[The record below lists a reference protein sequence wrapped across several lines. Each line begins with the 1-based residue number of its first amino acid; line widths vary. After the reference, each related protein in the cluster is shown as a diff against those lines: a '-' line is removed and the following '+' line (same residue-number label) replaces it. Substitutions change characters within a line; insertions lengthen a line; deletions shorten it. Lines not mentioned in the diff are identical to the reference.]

1 MNMDVSEN
9 SGTPK
14 SSILIG
20 FSNTNYLFWGT
31 PIFGNT
37 QISFYYLFLQQSEV
51 DHNFSFSENQFG
63 RRVNLHGCCLET
75 PMFLLFFHTDENQP
89 ENSSWIFLLDVFLA
103 STTEEL
109 GQLLHV
115 LLPHIRR
122 SLQLIQHDGVP
133 GILVMLEEM
142 AHNHRPHGNRSF
154 DRELDR
160 TLRQMPLSALLAF
173 ITCRSGP
180 LQSVFRHL
188 TESLRLSLP

>member
-89 ENSSWIFLLDVFLA
+89 ENSSWIFLLDVF
-103 STTEEL
+103 
-109 GQLLHV
+109 
-115 LLPHIRR
+115 
-122 SLQLIQHDGVP
+122 
-133 GILVMLEEM
+133 
-142 AHNHRPHGNRSF
+142 
-154 DRELDR
+154 
-160 TLRQMPLSALLAF
+160 
-173 ITCRSGP
+173 
-180 LQSVFRHL
+180 
-188 TESLRLSLP
+188 